1 MLYVLQGGGVLYA
14 LKGGGVWGLY
24 AFQEGRMV
32 YVLQVWLY
40 ALHNGRGGGYALKEE
55 AMCMGIACFLFF
67 LFFFWVLHVS
77 MAVG

>member
-1 MLYVLQGGGVLYA
+1 MHWKGVGWVFYA

-40 ALHNGRGGGYALKEE
+40 ALHNGRGGG
-55 AMCMGIACFLFF
+55 AM
-67 LFFFWVLHVS
+67 H
-77 MAVG
+77 